1 MEARSSPAAQELREA
16 TPLPRQA
23 RSSLDRTDV
32 ALLACAGLAAP
43 APRSTTCV
51 LGPQITVRGSLS
63 GEEDLV
69 VEGRL
74 EGSVALA
81 GHLVVAQGGV
91 VEADLDVA
99 SVEVHGEV
107 RGDIV
112 ASRSITIERG
122 AQVAGNVRAPR
133 VIIHDGARFDGAV
146 EMDVQLPDGLGRGR

>member
-1 MEARSSPAAQELREA
+1 M
-16 TPLPRQA
+16 
-23 RSSLDRTDV
+23 
-32 ALLACAGLAAP
+32 
-43 APRSTTCV
+43 

>member
-1 MEARSSPAAQELREA
+1 M
-16 TPLPRQA
+16 
-23 RSSLDRTDV
+23 
-32 ALLACAGLAAP
+32 
-43 APRSTTCV
+43 
-51 LGPQITVRGSLS
+51 LGPQITVRGALS

-69 VEGRL
+69 VDGRL

-81 GHLVVAQGGV
+81 GHLVVAPGGV
-91 VEADLDVA
+91 LEADLDVT

-122 AQVAGNVRAPR
+122 AQVAGNCRAPR

>member
-1 MEARSSPAAQELREA
+1 M
-16 TPLPRQA
+16 
-23 RSSLDRTDV
+23 
-32 ALLACAGLAAP
+32 
-43 APRSTTCV
+43 
-51 LGPQITVRGSLS
+51 LGPQITVRGALS

-81 GHLVVAQGGV
+81 GHLVVAPSGV
-91 VEADLDVA
+91 LEADLDVT
-99 SVEVHGEV
+99 SVEVHGQV

-122 AQVAGNVRAPR
+122 AQVAGNCRAPR

>member
-1 MEARSSPAAQELREA
+1 M
-16 TPLPRQA
+16 
-23 RSSLDRTDV
+23 
-32 ALLACAGLAAP
+32 
-43 APRSTTCV
+43 
-51 LGPQITVRGSLS
+51 
-63 GEEDLV
+63 

-133 VIIHDGARFDGAV
+133 VIIHDGARFEGAV

>member
-1 MEARSSPAAQELREA
+1 
-16 TPLPRQA
+16 
-23 RSSLDRTDV
+23 
-32 ALLACAGLAAP
+32 
-43 APRSTTCV
+43 V
-51 LGPQITVRGSLS
+51 LGPQITVRGALS

-81 GHLVVAQGGV
+81 GHLVVAHGGV
-91 VEADLDVA
+91 VEADLDVT

-122 AQVAGNVRAPR
+122 AQVAGNCRAPR

-146 EMDVQLPDGLGRGR
+146 DMDVQLPDGLGRGR

>member
-1 MEARSSPAAQELREA
+1 M
-16 TPLPRQA
+16 
-23 RSSLDRTDV
+23 
-32 ALLACAGLAAP
+32 
-43 APRSTTCV
+43 
-51 LGPQITVRGSLS
+51 LGPQITVRGALS

-133 VIIHDGARFDGAV
+133 VIIHDGARFEGAV

>member
-1 MEARSSPAAQELREA
+1 M
-16 TPLPRQA
+16 
-23 RSSLDRTDV
+23 
-32 ALLACAGLAAP
+32 
-43 APRSTTCV
+43 

-81 GHLVVAQGGV
+81 GHLVVAHGGV